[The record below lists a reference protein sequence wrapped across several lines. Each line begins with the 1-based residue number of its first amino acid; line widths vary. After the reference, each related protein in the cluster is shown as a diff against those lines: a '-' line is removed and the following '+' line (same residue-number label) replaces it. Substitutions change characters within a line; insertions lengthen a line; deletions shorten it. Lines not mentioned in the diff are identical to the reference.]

1 MAMTEEE
8 VLALRR
14 YLHQGGFL
22 VVDDFWGTAE
32 WVNFAHE
39 MGRVLPGRPI
49 EDIPLDHPV
58 FRAFFEVNEIVQVPN
73 VGQGIRGG
81 PTWERDGY
89 HPVVRGIFDDEGRLM
104 VLVNWNTDLGD
115 AWEWAENPYYPP
127 ALLQLRLR
135 DGDQLHHLRD
145 GALIPAPRLP
155 VFLSAFEWLLGSP
168 PVAFERGQIELL
180 VPWGVFWIAAAAAG
194 ALVFALL
201 GYRRLGR
208 RLRRRGPPPARRGA
222 VRRHRARPC
231 SACSVR
237 NWCCHWSCR
246 RKTSSGFSSTTPGA
260 CRSPMGR
267 MAGRGAKRCS
277 RPSPMRRRPAA
288 GRPRWATSSGRSS

>member
-1 MAMTEEE
+1 MLFGATRLVRDLPSAFQPSRQQIREMLAEAMREDLGGPRFGPPPAHDFYFTRAAYTSYGWRGWSVDYPKADIQFLIGLRRITNLDSYENENSVLLTDPDLGKYPFLYTVEVGHMAMTEEE

-58 FRAFFEVNEIVQVPN
+58 FRAFFEVDEIVQVPN
-73 VGQGIRGG
+73 VGQGMRGG

-115 AWEWAENPYYPP
+115 AWEWAENPYYP
-127 ALLQLRLR
+127 
-135 DGDQLHHLRD
+135 LH
-145 GALIPAPRLP
+145 
-155 VFLSAFEWLLGSP
+155 
-168 PVAFERGQIELL
+168 
-180 VPWGVFWIAAAAAG
+180 
-194 ALVFALL
+194 
-201 GYRRLGR
+201 
-208 RLRRRGPPPARRGA
+208 
-222 VRRHRARPC
+222 
-231 SACSVR
+231 
-237 NWCCHWSCR
+237 
-246 RKTSSGFSSTTPGA
+246 FSNYA
-260 CRSPMGR
+260 YAMGINFIIYA
-267 MAGRGAKRCS
+267 MAH
-277 RPSPMRRRPAA
+277 
-288 GRPRWATSSGRSS
+288 